1 MNYKSFSFK
10 SISSLFYLTVIICSV
25 LQTNQTYGQDTDG
38 DGIADTL
45 DAQKD
50 VPSGMVLNLDETAD
64 LNANGDGLKKEG
76 IYNTGAYENLI
87 LPYTKKEVT
96 ALFSS
101 GNQSLFGDLEVFN
114 DGTYKYNSKSN
125 KVNGIELDATHD
137 DLPAGAIREELFSFT
152 AENGFV
158 FQILV
163 SINGT
168 NDPAVISKLDY
179 IIEASKTSQIERGS
193 GFIRVKDKDTNEAK
207 LVAQETQGTHG
218 KFTLTAEGAWNYE
231 STESNHHL
239 MAVGSESVKDDFTIK
254 SFDGTERNVSITIA
268 GSKNPEPVTADDGY
282 GGTISFYEVPNQGKL
297 ILREEI
303 TENGPYF
310 SPFNGWTQNGATN
323 QQIFKLEKDQ
333 RYRFVMEGITLS
345 DPEMQIL
352 GPLDIDNKRYSVI
365 QQPELGTVT
374 VNKHTGSWL
383 YSANDGEPTQDDNS
397 TFKIGVESNVPTS
410 VPANSNL
417 NRSRTKVGTENTA
430 VEYLLEINGDS
441 IPFKVSDNGTPTGNG
456 ISSEIGLDWEM
467 SFEILP
473 DINDGQTPYANY
485 DIVNTKLNIHV
496 ASNGTSTTDQ
506 IANAINN
513 AKKLDGGG
521 NLIPISEDSE
531 GNAINVF
538 FDASAQE
545 IIEISGINLTNNR
558 MNRTKA
564 GGLLYDSLAGNDNGD
579 FMGDDAEIFFTPKT
593 TGYYLLDFFGRG
605 TGTDHNLDFLFGTFN
620 IIAEQVP
627 ADTFITDAGP
637 LIDVEPNGD
646 TVKPQSSGGDA
657 PTEDQ
662 VDASTVDYGIIDENY
677 SFKNFTG
684 KLDFDGDVDYIKV
697 YLNVERWYEFEV
709 GGEFPDTQI
718 GLQKDGQDWAIGE
731 ENDNGNGLN
740 GKLKYK
746 PSEAGYYYLVIS
758 SGSPTYWP
766 NYEGIGTGQYV
777 VTGGGGPVVNW
788 AWLTERG
795 VPVAFSDIPS
805 TDVPSGTDTTV
816 TKSISDKFSGKI
828 EVDGDK
834 DWYKY
839 SLEKGKIYRWIL
851 SKIDAP
857 KPSLTLRDDT
867 GEILEESSITNY
879 SGAGNT
885 DESTIVFIAPYTG
898 DFFLEAY
905 SNEDIDENQ
914 ANVATGS
921 FNLSAKEL
929 SDDFGGDVIY
939 PDDDGWPGRTRSDGR
954 SPWIPASYDFTDA
967 GYLQAGKR
975 VSGTFYAGSGE
986 GTGAKDNRDFDF
998 FGIDML
1004 AQNNYSFNIFG
1015 TSEHSLGDDYA
1026 RLVLFDSD
1034 GVLVEGDVTNG
1045 SLGLEN
1051 ITPVNDGYYYL
1062 RASSANDFNDL
1073 MGYTIYSNFFSD
1085 DYSDNRNTLGI
1096 LTTNSPTSGNL
1107 DAKGDTDWIRVDVEA
1122 GKRYQFKIDLT
1133 DVNNSDYTAPLGSWL
1148 KLNGPQVPSNYWLQ
1162 RSLSGIGSQENAYTR
1177 EIGHTPAE
1185 SYKFP
1190 ALDADGVNSIGAI
1203 ITYGDKDWIAAD
1215 LNEGRVYQINVVGR
1229 PSNLN
1234 QALADPKFSI
1244 YGPDGQFIKNANN
1257 NAGVSSSH
1265 QGTKFKDAEMLFTAT
1280 ETGTFYFQVEAE
1292 TTTPQASIIA
1302 DGAKT
1307 DGATT
1312 INVDPMGD
1320 YLRVGTIINFSSG
1333 STFTLSQEALV
1344 TQTTLTGTLSGN
1356 IADDEEA
1363 YYSVYVAT
1371 ADASDGDS
1379 TIQINPLSTVV
1390 DEGTT
1395 IIFANGST
1403 FEVSEEAQ
1411 KEATTLTGKL
1421 SGDISAN
1428 ESGYTFITGRY
1439 KIGMVELPTGIIS
1452 QHYHGASENEQEIV
1466 IDWTPRY
1473 TAPYFVEIGTHWG
1486 AKGGYNISMAELDS
1500 LAANDTI
1507 GETKETATPYTFG
1520 EKITSVMDYGGDR
1533 DWYSVQMIPGES
1545 YKIELDGDTTLSYS
1559 RQSPLIRVYDEY
1571 GKPKGDLWKWK
1582 YDRKWG
1588 KPGGAYNDD
1597 AKSSTYVYSVPQNRF
1612 ENDNEPRNFYLEASS
1627 NITGNIDFTVTHVLD
1642 DQKENMST
1650 SGVIEV
1656 GGTASGTW
1664 EKHVDDGA
1672 NEDLLWG
1679 THGGDGDWFKTNLVA
1694 GNTYKIDIMTHHFHR
1709 PSIKLFTESGVY
1721 FRDNQKYI
1729 HGNHDTSVWIET
1741 IKDGH
1746 AQMTFTANRTG
1757 VFFIDAWNTKSWGI
1771 EEGGTGNII
1780 YDLSVVHI
1788 ADDVLSSMDTTQT
1801 LLSIKSDGEATDGAT
1816 SINID
1821 ALVFQTNDSTGATN
1835 SNAML
1840 DVGSVV
1846 NFAGGGTFTLSQKAL
1861 NGHTTLNG
1869 SLTGNIADNEKGFSE
1884 NQATLERKNDRD
1896 WFKVKLEEGSVYEFN
1911 LIGNSLKD
1919 PELRIRDSHGK
1930 QLFYNDHINGWWN
1943 PKITYTANETG
1954 VYYVDVAG
1962 IDAGSYRVK
1971 WSNTWTP
1978 PEPLDSNDPTKF
1990 VGSEVEVPSGQATE
2004 FLNNA
2009 TEHTVGNFIQDEI
2022 KLENNRKW
2030 YKMNLQ
2036 QTRAYRFE
2044 QYGDSMQAPSMF
2056 IRDQNGVPVFPPP
2069 KKDKAR
2075 STGEKLVLNYDAPST
2090 GVYYLD
2096 AGGFWSDGYQL
2107 NDSGRISG
2115 VPIGTYTIKSY
2126 DLGEA
2131 TERALS
2137 WDTNIDGVLNDDDTF
2152 DKATPT
2158 NINIGAQD
2166 TSGQIEY
2173 ATFRDLYS
2181 ASLTEG
2187 ATYRFRVSGELVN
2200 GDVDRG
2206 VKTRLF
2212 LHDANGELLHT
2223 MTDAD
2228 LDYKATNSGT
2238 YYIAVGATTGQVT
2251 GTNFRPNGVPYAYDL
2266 KLIQKRAPKTLPSAS
2281 WLSELSVISSDIADA
2296 VISGN
2301 SDGKLDRAELIA
2313 ILDKVKVGGITEAE
2327 LTDLRILVANYK
2339 ELGLT
2344 NYLVTILDNLANG
2357 DPANQYYTGRKD
2369 SNLGNTARQNI
2380 GNLYPGSSEQRVQRL
2395 INKWFRGLDSP
2406 ATPKL
2411 YVYLDLPLFFNDAR
2425 ATDIRQGS
2433 LGDCYLLSSL
2443 SAVAESTIASI
2454 DGRYPSVYPG
2464 DMFIDNGDN
2473 TYGVRMYDN
2482 YGAERWVTVD
2492 KYVPGYRSTDLRN
2505 VSTVDGETWAMMAEK
2520 AYVQLN
2526 ESDNIGQDGTNRYG
2540 IGNHFGIAGGSA
2552 VMALSHITGQE
2563 ASYKFISEK
2572 TDDNG
2577 DFGKAWLIAQIE
2589 AKLPLVFSTSAPC
2602 PLASSKGV
2610 KRKHTYTYE
2619 SYGVVEGNNE
2629 TQAGRF
2635 FLRNPWGNTHANVT
2649 WEDLKELGSNV
2660 AYLDGSRTKMTRI
2673 DPTDSAFS
2681 ASDAASG
2688 QGGSNDDS
2696 GLTVVETI
2704 GSTSLYYDNQ
2714 QRLYAGSNANNAQK
2728 LSINGESIQLETA
2741 GRKATS
2747 VANINGTNQLLWKKT
2762 TTRAIQVMSFNSAW
2776 QFVSSGNEIDENAND
2791 YLTTQQSFDTGDQN
2805 NIVTLTVNTTG
2816 GGAANFIASHGQGA
2830 TTTVTAIPAAGEV
2843 FTGWEGDASGS
2854 DNPLTITMNSDKTI
2868 TAMFSAIPSF
2878 TLTVNASNGTVD
2890 YSDSHLQGA
2899 TTTITATPA
2908 AGYVFTGWEGDASG
2922 SDNPLT
2928 ITMNSDKTVTAL
2940 FTDKPPFPTVTAFF
2954 DFEDHSGS
2962 SVADKGNNGLN
2973 ASIVYPNE
2981 ITIGG
2986 SGAPNGSSPTTGA
2999 NFQGGFLN
3007 VTGADLSGIIND
3019 VDGQNSYTMS
3029 AWIKP
3034 SDLSGER
3041 FLFGQTEE
3049 GIHNG
3054 IGNGG
3059 FLHQAHWGDDT
3070 DGATDLSTLNGEW
3083 IHAAW
3088 VYNGATDVG
3097 TIYLNGVV
3105 DWSGDKRA
3113 PNGSGSLVIG
3123 ARDGGGATYLG
3134 MVDDIAVW
3142 NEVLD
3147 SSQIAELAAG
3157 QSPINADSQ
3166 GNTGQDPND
3175 QVPSFLQYTVI
3186 GDSVTITGCDTS
3198 ATGELVIPANIEG
3211 KPVTKIGFEAFK
3223 ESSLTSI
3230 SIPSSVTDI
3239 SERAFYKST
3248 SLTSIS
3254 IPEGVTTIKK
3264 DTFFECTSLTSI
3276 TIPNNVTII
3285 GDWAFYR
3292 CTSLTSVTI
3301 PDSVISI
3308 GDGAFF
3314 NCLGITS
3321 IIFSGN
3327 APEIGNDVFTNIG
3340 NDTKITVS
3348 ANSQGYGETFGGLS
3362 IVVLG
3367 GPTPDTTAPVII
3379 VTSGTDTV
3387 EQGSTWTDA
3396 GATADTGETV
3406 TALGTVD
3413 TSATGTY
3420 TITYTATDAS
3430 GNSGSAIRTVTVV
3443 ASSSGETQTLNLK
3456 EGWNLVSF
3464 YVEAN
3469 DMTTA
3474 NVLAPLQDRLLQV
3487 KNLTQSYDPSNP
3499 PFLNTLSSL
3508 NVKDGYWLN
3517 VSEDVSLDVQGQV
3530 PMGAS
3535 ISVKSGWNLVGYPRL
3550 NGEAVANEL
3559 TSLGSTVLQIKDLE
3573 SSYDPNNPP
3582 FLNTLSTMAPGSGY
3596 WLNVD
3601 ADGTWEVGTVEES
3614 QFRSFGAVNPQSD
3627 HSPEKKT
3634 GPSWGQAIVYPN
3646 LGATV
3651 LAKVSIHGKP
3661 VAKGGVVAAF
3671 VGNELRGLQDVVLDN
3686 GISYVTLNINLTGAE
3701 SVSYRLWNPED
3712 HNEYLVSGTML
3723 LELGS
3728 MYGKPELLELDA
3740 ITVVGEPLQLFN
3752 ITSEP
3757 FGFSFNSTVGRS
3769 YTVEVTR
3776 DLQRWKP
3783 VELFK
3788 GSGGVIRFTAK
3799 PTFGN
3804 KPKFFR
3810 IIVE

>member
-1 MNYKSFSFK
+1 MPSKFPTTNSFITMKKTTYSYFRPNFWAQLLTLL
-10 SISSLFYLTVIICSV
+10 SLVI
-25 LQTNQTYGQDTDG
+25 LPAHLYAQDADG
-38 DGIADTL
+38 DGIADAL
-45 DAQKD
+45 DAQPD

-64 LNANGDGLKKEG
+64 LNANGNALKKEG
-76 IYNTGAYENLI
+76 SYNTGAYANLV

-96 ALFSS
+96 ASYSS
-101 GNQSLFGDLEVFN
+101 GNQSLYGDLEVLT
-114 DGTYKYNSKSN
+114 DGTYKYNSKAN
-125 KVNGIELDATHD
+125 KVNGTDYAATHD
-137 DLPAGAIREELFSFT
+137 DLPTGAIREELFSFT
-152 AENGFV
+152 DENGFV

-163 SINGT
+163 SIKGT
-168 NDPAVISKLDY
+168 NDAAVMSKLDY
-179 IIEASKTSQIERGS
+179 VIEASKTSQIEKGS
-193 GFIRVKDKDTNEAK
+193 GFIRIKDKDTNEAK

-218 KFTLTAEGAWNYE
+218 TFTLTAEGAWNYE
-231 STESNHHL
+231 STLSNHHL
-239 MAVGSESVKDDFTIK
+239 MAVGSESVKDTFTIK

-268 GSKNPEPVTADDGY
+268 GSKNPDPQTADDGH
-282 GGTISFYEVPNQGKL
+282 GDTISFYEVPSQGKL

-310 SPFNGWTQNGATN
+310 SPFNGWRQNGASN

-333 RYRFVMEGITLS
+333 RYRFIMEGITLS
-345 DPEMQIL
+345 DSEMQIL
-352 GPLDIDNKRYSVI
+352 GPLDIDNRRYSVI
-365 QQPELGTVT
+365 QQPELGAVT

-383 YSANDGEPTQDDNS
+383 YSANDTEPTQDDNS
-397 TFKIGVESNVPTS
+397 TFKIAVDSITPVL
-410 VPANSNL
+410 VPADTQLYNSNAK
-417 NRSRTKVGTENTA
+417 RTKEGTENTA
-430 VEYLLEINGDS
+430 AEYLLEINNHS
-441 IPFKVSDNGTPTGNG
+441 ITFKASASGTATGNG
-456 ISSEIGLDWEM
+456 FDYTADFDPDM
-467 SFEILP
+467 SF
-473 DINDGQTPYANY
+473 DIVGGLEPGATPIAKYNPGFPRLYIHIENDG
-485 DIVNTKLNIHV
+485 
-496 ASNGTSTTDQ
+496 STSTAQ

-513 AKKLDGGG
+513 ATNMNGDS
-521 NLIPISEDSE
+521 IS
-531 GNAINVF
+531 VF
-538 FDASAQE
+538 FDAAAQE
-545 IIEISGINLTNNR
+545 IKEFSGINLTNNR
-558 MNRTKA
+558 MNKTKA
-564 GGLLYDSLAGNDNGD
+564 GGLSYDSLAGNDNGD

-605 TGTDHNLDFLFGTFN
+605 TGTAYNLDFLFGTFD

-627 ADTFITDAGP
+627 ADTFITDAGTV
-637 LIDVEPNGD
+637 IDVEPNGD

-657 PTEDQ
+657 PTEGQ

-677 SFKNFTG
+677 KFKNFTG

-718 GLQKDGQDWAIGE
+718 GLQKDGQNWAMGD
-731 ENDNGNGLN
+731 ENDNGKGLN
-740 GKLKYK
+740 GTIKYK

-766 NYEGIGTGQYV
+766 NHKSIGTGQYV
-777 VTGGGGPVVNW
+777 VTGGGGPVASW
-788 AWLTERG
+788 GPWLTERG
-795 VPVAFSDIPS
+795 VPVAFSDTPS
-805 TDVPSGTDTTV
+805 DDVPSGIDSSV

-828 EVDGDK
+828 DIDGDR

-851 SKIDAP
+851 SKIDVP

-867 GEILEESSITNY
+867 GEILEESYVTNY
-879 SGAGNT
+879 SGSGT
-885 DESTIVFIAPYTG
+885 DDESTIVFIAPYTG
-898 DFFLEAY
+898 NYFIEAL
-905 SNEDIDENQ
+905 SNEDINETQ
-914 ANVATGS
+914 AGVATGN

-929 SDDFGGDVIY
+929 SDDYGGDVIY
-939 PDDDGWPGRTRSDGR
+939 PDDDGWPGRTMSDGFFSR
-954 SPWIPASYDFTDA
+954 YIPDSYDFTDA

-975 VSGTFYAGSGE
+975 VSGDFYS
-986 GTGAKDNRDFDF
+986 NWDFDF

-1026 RLVLFDSD
+1026 RLVLYDSD
-1034 GVLVEGDVTNG
+1034 GLLVEGDVGNG

-1051 ITPVNDGYYYL
+1051 ITPVTDGYYYL
-1062 RASSANDFNDL
+1062 RAHSSTDFNDL
-1073 MGYTIYSNFFSD
+1073 MGYTIYSNFFND
-1085 DYSDNRNTLGI
+1085 DFSDNRNTLGI
-1096 LTTNSPTSGNL
+1096 LNTSSPTSGNL

-1122 GKRYQFKIDLT
+1122 GKRYQFRVDLT
-1133 DVNNSDYTAPLGSWL
+1133 DVNNSDYSAPLGSWL

-1162 RSLSGIGSQENAYTR
+1162 RSLSSIGSQENAYTR

-1215 LNEGRVYQINVVGR
+1215 LKEGRVYQINVVGR

-1234 QALADPKFSI
+1234 QALPDPKFSI
-1244 YGPDGQFIKNANN
+1244 YGPDGQKIKDANN

-1265 QGTKFKDAEMLFTAT
+1265 QGTKFKDAEMLFTASA
-1280 ETGTFYFQVEAE
+1280 TGTFYFQVEAE
-1292 TTTPQASIIA
+1292 TTTPQASITA

-1320 YLRVGTIINFSSG
+1320 YLRVGTIINFEG
-1333 STFTLSQEALV
+1333 GATFTLSQEALV
-1344 TQTTLTGTLSGN
+1344 THTTLTGTLSGN
-1356 IADDEEA
+1356 IADDEDA
-1363 YYSVYVAT
+1363 YYSVYMAT

-1379 TIQINPLSTVV
+1379 TIQINPLSTII
-1390 DEGTT
+1390 EKGTT

-1411 KEATTLTGKL
+1411 KEATTLSGKL
-1421 SGDISAN
+1421 SGDISTN

-1439 KIGMVELPTGIIS
+1439 RFGMVELPTGIIS
-1452 QHYHGASENEQEIV
+1452 QHYHGVSENEQEIV

-1486 AKGGYNISMAELDS
+1486 AKGGYNISMSELGS

-1520 EKITSVMDYGGDR
+1520 EKITSIMDYGGDR

-1545 YKIELDGDTTLSYS
+1545 YKIELDGDTNLSYS

-1571 GKPKGDLWKWK
+1571 GKPKGDLWRWK

-1588 KPGGAYNDD
+1588 KPGGGYDD
-1597 AKSSTYVYSVPQNRF
+1597 ESKSSTYVYSVPQNRF

-1664 EKHVDDGA
+1664 EKHVSNGS

-1729 HGNHDTSVWIET
+1729 HGNHDPSVWIET

-1771 EEGGTGNII
+1771 EDGGTGNII
-1780 YDLSVVHI
+1780 YDLSLVHI

-1835 SNAML
+1835 TNAML

-1846 NFAGGGTFTLSQKAL
+1846 NFAGGGTFTLSQKAF
-1861 NGHTTLNG
+1861 NDHTTIYG
-1869 SLTGNIADNEKGFSE
+1869 SLTGNIADDEKGFSE

-1971 WSNTWTP
+1971 WTNTWTP
-1978 PEPLDSNDPTKF
+1978 PEPLDSNDPIKF

-2036 QTRAYRFE
+2036 QTRTYRFE

-2056 IRDQNGVPVFPPP
+2056 IRDKNGVPVFPPP

-2115 VPIGTYTIKSY
+2115 VPIGTFTIKSY

-2152 DKATPT
+2152 DKATTT
-2158 NINIGAQD
+2158 NIIIGAQD

-2187 ATYRFRVSGELVN
+2187 ATYRFRISGALVN

-2212 LHDANGELLHT
+2212 LHDASGELLHT

-2228 LDYKATNSGT
+2228 LDYKATASGT

-2251 GTNFRPNGVPYAYDL
+2251 GSNFRPNGVPYGYDL

-2281 WLSELSVISSDIADA
+2281 WLSELSAAISSEVANA

-2301 SDGKLDRAELIA
+2301 SDGILDRTELIA

-2339 ELGLT
+2339 ELGLN

-2357 DPANQYYTGRKD
+2357 DPANQYYTGRKE
-2369 SNLGNTARQNI
+2369 SNLGNTARDNI
-2380 GNLYPGSSEQRVQRL
+2380 GNLYSGSSEQRVQRL

-2411 YVYLDLPLFFNDAR
+2411 YVYLDLPLFFNEAR
-2425 ATDIRQGS
+2425 AKDIRQGS

-2443 SAVAESTIASI
+2443 SAVAETTIASI
-2454 DGRYPSVYPG
+2454 DGRHPSVNPG

-2563 ASYKFISEK
+2563 ASYKYISEK

-2577 DFGKAWLIAQIE
+2577 DFGKAWLVAQIE

-2619 SYGVVEGNNE
+2619 SYGVVEGNTE
-2629 TQAGRF
+2629 SQAGRF

-2688 QGGSNDDS
+2688 QGGSDDDS
-2696 GLTVVETI
+2696 GLTAVETI

-2728 LSINGESIQLETA
+2728 LSINGESIQLETS

-2762 TTRAIQVMSFNSAW
+2762 TTKAIQVMSFNSAW
-2776 QFVSSGNEIDENAND
+2776 QFVSSGNEVDENSND
-2791 YLTTQQSFDTGDQN
+2791 YLTTQQSFDSGDQN
-2805 NIVTLTVNTTG
+2805 NIVTLTVNATNG
-2816 GGAANFIASHGQGA
+2816 SANFIASHGQGA
-2830 TTTVTAIPAAGEV
+2830 STTVTASPAAGYI
-2843 FTGWEGDASGS
+2843 FTGWEGDASGATNPLTITMNS
-2854 DNPLTITMNSDKTI
+2854 NKTITAIFSAIPTVTLTVNATNGTVDYSASHQQGTTTSITATPAAGYTFIGWDGDASGIDNPLTITMNSNKTI
-2868 TAMFSAIPSF
+2868 
-2878 TLTVNASNGTVD
+2878 
-2890 YSDSHLQGA
+2890 
-2899 TTTITATPA
+2899 
-2908 AGYVFTGWEGDASG
+2908 
-2922 SDNPLT
+2922 
-2928 ITMNSDKTVTAL
+2928 TAL
-2940 FTDKPPFPTVTAFF
+2940 FTDKPQLPAVTAYF
-2954 DFEDHSGS
+2954 DFEDQSGNTI
-2962 SVADKGNNGLN
+2962 ADKGSNGLT
-2973 ASIVYPNE
+2973 ADIISSNE

-2986 SGAPNGSSPTTGA
+2986 SGAPNGSTPATGA
-2999 NFQGGFLN
+2999 DFQGGFLN

-3034 SDLSGER
+3034 SELSGER
-3041 FLFGQTEE
+3041 YLFGQTEE

-3054 IGNGG
+3054 IRNGG
-3059 FLHQAHWGDDT
+3059 FLHQAHWGADT
-3070 DGATDLSTLNGEW
+3070 NGATNLSTLDGEW

-3088 VYNGATDVG
+3088 VYDGANDIG
-3097 TIYLNGVV
+3097 TIYLNGIV
-3105 DWSGDKRA
+3105 DWTGSKPA
-3113 PNGSGSLVIG
+3113 PNGRGSLVIG
-3123 ARDGGGATYLG
+3123 ARDGGSATYRG
-3134 MVDDIAVW
+3134 MVDEVAVW

-3147 SSQIAELAAG
+3147 SSQIATLAGG
-3157 QSPINADSQ
+3157 QSPINAASQ
-3166 GNTGQDPND
+3166 GNNGQ
-3175 QVPSFLQYTVI
+3175 
-3186 GDSVTITGCDTS
+3186 
-3198 ATGELVIPANIEG
+3198 
-3211 KPVTKIGFEAFK
+3211 
-3223 ESSLTSI
+3223 
-3230 SIPSSVTDI
+3230 
-3239 SERAFYKST
+3239 SE
-3248 SLTSIS
+3248 
-3254 IPEGVTTIKK
+3254 
-3264 DTFFECTSLTSI
+3264 
-3276 TIPNNVTII
+3276 
-3285 GDWAFYR
+3285 
-3292 CTSLTSVTI
+3292 
-3301 PDSVISI
+3301 
-3308 GDGAFF
+3308 
-3314 NCLGITS
+3314 
-3321 IIFSGN
+3321 
-3327 APEIGNDVFTNIG
+3327 
-3340 NDTKITVS
+3340 
-3348 ANSQGYGETFGGLS
+3348 
-3362 IVVLG
+3362 
-3367 GPTPDTTAPVII
+3367 APVIANQSFTVLETAPKSTELGTLIATDSNNDSLTYSITSYSDPNASNNAFSI
-3379 VTSGTDTV
+3379 VGSKLVVNNPGNIDYESFTSTQIVVRVSDGALTADATITINVTDDRTEDSDRDGLTQAQEEDTYGTSDFDLD
-3387 EQGSTWTDA
+3387 SDDDSYTDA
-3396 GATADTGETV
+3396 QEVAAGKNPAD
-3406 TALGTVD
+3406 A
-3413 TSATGTY
+3413 
-3420 TITYTATDAS
+3420 
-3430 GNSGSAIRTVTVV
+3430 NSYPGDNQSN
-3443 ASSSGETQTLNLK
+3443 GETQTLNLK

-3474 NVLAPLQDRLLQV
+3474 TVLAPIQDKLLQV

-3499 PFLNTLSSL
+3499 SFLNTLSSL
-3508 NVKDGYWLN
+3508 NVKDGYWLK
-3517 VSEDVSLDVQGQV
+3517 VSEDVSLDVVGQV
-3530 PMGAS
+3530 PSGAS
-3535 ISVKSGWNLVGYPRL
+3535 INVNSGWNLVGYPRL
-3550 NGEAVANEL
+3550 SGEAVANEL
-3559 TSLGSTVLQIKDLE
+3559 TSLGNTVVQIKDLQ

-3601 ADGTWEVGTVEES
+3601 ADGTWEVGTVVES
-3614 QFRSFGAVNPQSD
+3614 QFKSFEAVNPQSD
-3627 HSPEKKT
+3627 HSPEEKA
-3634 GPSWGQAIVYPN
+3634 GPSWGQAMVYPN

-3651 LAKVSIHGKP
+3651 LAKVFIQGKP

-3686 GISYVTLNINLTGAE
+3686 GISYVTLNVNLNGAE
-3701 SVSYRLWNPED
+3701 SVSYQVWNPED

-3723 LELGS
+3723 LETGS
-3728 MYGKPELLELDA
+3728 LYGKPELLELDA
-3740 ITVVGEPLQLFN
+3740 VTVVGKPIQVFN

-3783 VELFK
+3783 VELFQ
-3788 GSGGVIRFTAK
+3788 GSGGEIRFTAK
-3799 PTFGN
+3799 PTFSN
-3804 KPKFFR
+3804 KPQFFR